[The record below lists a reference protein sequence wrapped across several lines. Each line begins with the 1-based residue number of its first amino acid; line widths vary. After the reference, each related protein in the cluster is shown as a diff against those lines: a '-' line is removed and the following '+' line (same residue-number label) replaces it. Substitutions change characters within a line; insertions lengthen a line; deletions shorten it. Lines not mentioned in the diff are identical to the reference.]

1 MASKAAEGKPE
12 RPGRGN
18 DEIVIHIDKEQYKV
32 TRSEM
37 TVRELLALA
46 GEEPSETTL
55 VLQHGNEQQKYS
67 SLDEVVSLRN
77 GMHFVIYHNT
87 PTTVS

>member
-1 MASKAAEGKPE
+1 MTSKAAEGQPE

-18 DEIVIHIDKEQYKV
+18 DETVIHIDKEPYKV
-32 TRSEM
+32 ARSEM
-37 TVRELLALA
+37 TVRELLELA

-55 VLQHGNEQQKYS
+55 LLRHGNEQQKYT
-67 SLDEVVSLRN
+67 SLDEVVPLRN
-77 GMHFVIYHNT
+77 GMHFVVFHNT